1 MKKKHLWLSKVMAAA
16 LCAAMAAEPAV
27 IYAED
32 FSDGFY
38 SENQENQSNQESQE
52 NSSGFEESSTKG
64 DLEQVNENTDA
75 GKETED
81 GSIDR
86 DTPDTVPEPNENEN
100 SSENDSQINST
111 PEASW
116 TESDPDL
123 LLKDN
128 NGELD
133 LSDFSS
139 GDSTEIITDEEGFFG
154 ADEEEGE
161 TDGLTEAD
169 ASGGK
174 CGANVTWSLENG
186 VLTIEGTG
194 NMYDFVVEGDEDTE
208 LKDGVV
214 LQPWENY
221 AYSINEVV
229 VKDGVSLIGYAA
241 FSNLPRLTKA
251 VFSDSVQYVGPLVFA
266 NDNALTEISLGNNMK
281 EIYYGAFYGTAI
293 RNLVLPST
301 VTYLNPGNSLLG
313 MPLLQNIQVNGNG
326 KYISKDGV
334 LYADGGKTLF
344 QYPAGRTGSYKIP
357 GDVTKIEMAAFAYS
371 SLSSVEIPGNVKTLG
386 TYTFMNA
393 GNLTSL
399 TVAAGVDT
407 IPEGF
412 ASGAEKLSKVTLAN
426 GITTIGSEAFSG
438 CQSLASITLPSS
450 LNQIASDA
458 FGSNTKITFQ
468 NAGIHQQEDGTI
480 VAGVKV
486 GVTGT
491 ENYKY
496 AFEVLTLVNK
506 ERKKVGAAPL
516 TMEKSLLETAML
528 RSYEC
533 ALYFDHTRPSGSDC
547 FTANSLMSGENIAAG
562 QTSPS
567 SVVKGWM
574 NSTGHRQNI
583 LNASFKTIGI
593 GCVNVNGVY
602 LWVQCFG
609 TGGGSTANASSYS
622 NKTSTRKVLT
632 ASGLVS
638 QAASFSLA
646 KTSLKVGETTTFKT
660 IWGGTEL
667 KNSGAIAVSSD
678 NSVCTVQNGKIKAVK
693 AGKAKITMYFDG
705 YKAKSVTKTITVT
718 GGKTKKV
725 KAPAK
730 GKLNRLTNKKGK
742 KCLVSI
748 KKISGAAGYQVSYA
762 TNSKFS
768 GAKKKTTS
776 KTSLILSGLKK
787 NKTYYV
793 KVRAYK
799 KDSKGKKVYGS
810 YSAAKKIKIKK

>member
-38 SENQENQSNQESQE
+38 SDNQENQSNQESQE

-64 DLEQVNENTDA
+64 DLEQGNENTDA

-86 DTPDTVPEPNENEN
+86 DTPDAVPEPNEN

-123 LLKDN
+123 LLKEN

-399 TVAAGVDT
+399 TVAAGADT

-438 CQSLASITLPSS
+438 
-450 LNQIASDA
+450 
-458 FGSNTKITFQ
+458 
-468 NAGIHQQEDGTI
+468 
-480 VAGVKV
+480 
-486 GVTGT
+486 
-491 ENYKY
+491 
-496 AFEVLTLVNK
+496 
-506 ERKKVGAAPL
+506 
-516 TMEKSLLETAML
+516 
-528 RSYEC
+528 
-533 ALYFDHTRPSGSDC
+533 
-547 FTANSLMSGENIAAG
+547 
-562 QTSPS
+562 
-567 SVVKGWM
+567 
-574 NSTGHRQNI
+574 
-583 LNASFKTIGI
+583 
-593 GCVNVNGVY
+593 
-602 LWVQCFG
+602 
-609 TGGGSTANASSYS
+609 
-622 NKTSTRKVLT
+622 
-632 ASGLVS
+632 
-638 QAASFSLA
+638 
-646 KTSLKVGETTTFKT
+646 
-660 IWGGTEL
+660 
-667 KNSGAIAVSSD
+667 
-678 NSVCTVQNGKIKAVK
+678 
-693 AGKAKITMYFDG
+693 
-705 YKAKSVTKTITVT
+705 
-718 GGKTKKV
+718 
-725 KAPAK
+725 
-730 GKLNRLTNKKGK
+730 
-742 KCLVSI
+742 
-748 KKISGAAGYQVSYA
+748 
-762 TNSKFS
+762 
-768 GAKKKTTS
+768 
-776 KTSLILSGLKK
+776 
-787 NKTYYV
+787 
-793 KVRAYK
+793 
-799 KDSKGKKVYGS
+799 
-810 YSAAKKIKIKK
+810 